1 LINPPQFDT
10 DPHFRVLGGDKKEKG
25 LFKPVK
31 KTRVYEE
38 IVVKVKHMIEK
49 GRLHSGDQLP
59 SEREL
64 AEVFNVSR
72 SSVREALR
80 SLETQGFLESRQG
93 DGTYIARKPVESLVD
108 PLATVIFTEKDGQM
122 ELFEMRKL
130 IEPQL
135 AYLAAER
142 ATPEEIIML
151 GKALELQEDAY
162 NKGESGTEVDKTFH
176 YILAKAAK
184 NKVILRIVDNIMDL
198 LAESRDKYLQVEG
211 RSEKSL
217 ARHREV
223 LRAISSGDKELAARV
238 MQEHLEDIEASLF
251 LDAKEDKIQNKTG
264 KGGRKRTV
272 L

>member
-1 LINPPQFDT
+1 
-10 DPHFRVLGGDKKEKG
+10 

-80 SLETQGFLESRQG
+80 SLETQGYLESRQG
-93 DGTYIARKPVESLVD
+93 DGTYIARQPVETLVN
-108 PLATVIFTEKDGQM
+108 PLATVIFSEKDGQM
-122 ELFEMRKL
+122 ELFEMRRL
-130 IEPQL
+130 IEPKL

-142 ATPEEIIML
+142 ATPEEIVML
-151 GKALELQEDAY
+151 GKALKLQEEAFVR
-162 NKGESGTEVDKTFH
+162 GESGTEVDKTFH

-184 NKVILRIVDNIMDL
+184 NKVILRIIDNVMDL
-198 LAESRDKYLQVEG
+198 LADSRDKYLQVQG

-217 ARHREV
+217 ARHRE
-223 LRAISSGDKELAARV
+223 LLEAIRSGDKELASRV
-238 MQEHLEDIEASLF
+238 MQNHLEDIETSLF
-251 LDAKEDKIQNKTG
+251 SEKEVEKEQRTKG
-264 KGGRKRTV
+264 KGGRKSTI